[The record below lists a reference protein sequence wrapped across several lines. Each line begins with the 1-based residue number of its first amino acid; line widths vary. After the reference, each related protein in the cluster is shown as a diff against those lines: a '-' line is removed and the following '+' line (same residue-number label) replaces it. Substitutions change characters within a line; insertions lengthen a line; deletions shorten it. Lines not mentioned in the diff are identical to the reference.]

1 MACPRPY
8 SLAFLTAPALTPPE
22 AIRLAADTGYQFV
35 GLRLVPNQ
43 PGAPQQHLIGL
54 PEVLRATRQA
64 VAETGVGVFDL
75 EILRIGPGFRL
86 DDCLPLLEVGAEL
99 GARAVL
105 VAGDDP
111 ERERLAAHYAQ
122 LCAAAHTYGLSAD
135 LEFMPWTAVRDA
147 QDALDVV
154 RRAGTPAG
162 CGLLMDALHAA
173 RSTTRLEDLR
183 ALPPELLH
191 YAQISDAPVRGPGEP
206 PFSTDEM
213 IHAARN
219 ERLLPGEGG
228 IDLAGLFGC
237 LPDTLPVSVEI
248 PNLARIPQE
257 GQTRWARLALE
268 RSQAALQPMAVA

>member
-1 MACPRPY
+1 MARPY

-43 PGAPQQHLIGL
+43 AGAPQQHLIGL
-54 PEVLRATRQA
+54 PDVLRATRA
-64 VAETGVGVFDL
+64 AMAETGVGVFDL
-75 EILRIGPGFRL
+75 EILRIGAGFRL

-111 ERERLAAHYAQ
+111 DRERLAAHYAR
-122 LCAAAHTYGLSAD
+122 LCEAAHGYGLSAD

-147 QDALDVV
+147 RDALDVV
-154 RRAGTPAG
+154 RRAGTLAG
-162 CGLLMDALHAA
+162 CGLLVDALHAA
-173 RSTTRLEDLR
+173 RSTTRPEDLR
-183 ALPPELLH
+183 ALPRELLH
-191 YAQISDAPVRGPGEP
+191 YAQISDAPVRGPGAA
-206 PFSTDEM
+206 PFSTEEM
-213 IHAARN
+213 IHTARS

-228 IDLAGLFGC
+228 IDLAGMFAC

-248 PNLARIPQE
+248 PNLARIPLE

-268 RSQAALQPMAVA
+268 RSQACLSPLAVA